1 MTRALYHAFKLYIK
15 IHGETFCCLT
25 FLGGKNFEQH
35 FPDLGDW
42 KSPYRESIL
51 ASHSNTYKR
60 YIAVSLQKSCTLTT
74 LPLLQSLKTG
84 TYSIIQI
91 ILFITMQTR
100 ANKGNATRGVYP
112 CLNI

>member
-25 FLGGKNFEQH
+25 FLGVKNFEQH

-51 ASHSNTYKR
+51 ASHNNTYKR

-74 LPLLQSLKTG
+74 LPLL
-84 TYSIIQI
+84 
-91 ILFITMQTR
+91 
-100 ANKGNATRGVYP
+100 
-112 CLNI
+112 

>member
-42 KSPYRESIL
+42 KSPYIERAFLLLTAIL
-51 ASHSNTYKR
+51 TKD
-60 YIAVSLQKSCTLTT
+60 I
-74 LPLLQSLKTG
+74 LLSVCKK
-84 TYSIIQI
+84 
-91 ILFITMQTR
+91 
-100 ANKGNATRGVYP
+100 AAH
-112 CLNI
+112 